1 MLFFLPFSCFSVKI
15 LILFRTFQSFDNF
28 QRFFDLHIARRV
40 IRQLHLDIRRN
51 ADLVDVVSERRVIM
65 GNRQFHHA
73 AVRELEC
80 ILDNAFSECRRS
92 DNRSDAVIFDCSRED
107 FCRTCR
113 IFIDQHDEWNR
124 DRGIAVAGILFPFS
138 VFILGIYDESL
149 R

>member
-1 MLFFLPFSCFSVKI
+1 
-15 LILFRTFQSFDNF
+15 
-28 QRFFDLHIARRV
+28 
-40 IRQLHLDIRRN
+40 
-51 ADLVDVVSERRVIM
+51 M

-92 DNRSDAVIFDCSRED
+92 DNHSDAVIFDCSRED

-138 VFILGIYDESL
+138 IFILGIHDESL
-149 R
+149 RQDLAQGVTDCRHEAARIAAQIDDQAFHALILQ

>member
-1 MLFFLPFSCFSVKI
+1 
-15 LILFRTFQSFDNF
+15 
-28 QRFFDLHIARRV
+28 
-40 IRQLHLDIRRN
+40 
-51 ADLVDVVSERRVIM
+51 M
-65 GNRQFHHA
+65 GNRQLHHA

-92 DNRSDAVIFDCSRED
+92 DNRSDAVISDCSRED

-138 VFILGIYDESL
+138 IFILCIHDESL
-149 R
+149 RQDLAQGVTDCRHEAARIAAQIDDQALHALALQFLDLGFKLISSHTVKLHNGNISDLFIQHLA